1 MRNNMKLRL
10 FTMMLTV
17 LAFLG
22 MSSLAFA
29 QKVAVCHVTGNGT
42 YHLILI
48 NTNALPAHLAHGDGQ
63 PGGAVPNMSGYIFG
77 DNCGPTLAP
86 PPEPAV
92 GCYALPNDFDIYYVG
107 PIDMLQ
113 NYTIYSSNDGSC
125 TSPLGT
131 VAGTAII
138 ASDSSTDAQT
148 KCNALTAETPTYV
161 TDLTGASPS
170 LPGFW
175 YCTASAPF

>member
-1 MRNNMKLRL
+1 MKLRL

-17 LAFLG
+17 VAFLG

-86 PPEPAV
+86 PPEPAQ

-138 ASDSSTDAQT
+138 ASDSSADAQT

-161 TDLTGASPS
+161 TDLTGASPG